1 MPPALWRRMRLLLVL
16 LLRLRRL
23 PGLLLLLLLLLLV
36 GLAPHATWGQC
47 GAREDRVWRGLRARR
62 RVGDGLADALNIKAQ
77 RQARAAVQRAE
88 GGASWCEEVHL
99 TGEGPHD
106 AKVGEV
112 GRPLQAKRVVGR
124 AQDDGRDVG
133 QRGQEALN
141 LGGRE
146 VVRHIEHKACLR
158 ARATDALEVRPEG
171 LAVGFN
177 AVPQATA
184 KALLKPL
191 SVLHS
196 EDEGLVEGG
205 KAPTGCT
212 NGAPACK
219 GLGETMGIEQGKE
232 LLKERLSV
240 LRA

>member
-23 PGLLLLLLLLLLV
+23 PGLLLLLLLLV

-47 GAREDRVWRGLRARR
+47 GTREDRVWRGLRARR

-77 RQARAAVQRAE
+77 RQARATVQRAE

-171 LAVGFN
+171 LAVGLQCRPSSN
-177 AVPQATA
+177 RQSAPQAA
-184 KALLKPL
+184 QRP
-191 SVLHS
+191 
-196 EDEGLVEGG
+196 
-205 KAPTGCT
+205 P
-212 NGAPACK
+212 
-219 GLGETMGIEQGKE
+219 Q
-232 LLKERLSV
+232 
-240 LRA
+240 